1 MQRRVP
7 DGAYFV
13 MGDNRK
19 QSCASRVFGVVPAE
33 NISRRVTEIVPRGD
47 RVLPR
52 VRRARVRLKA
62 RDAAL
67 AVAG

>member
-19 QSCASRVFGVVPAE
+19 QSCDSRVFGVVPAE
-33 NISRRVTEIVPRGD
+33 NISRRVTEIV
-47 RVLPR
+47 R
-52 VRRARVRLKA
+52 VR
-62 RDAAL
+62 
-67 AVAG
+67 